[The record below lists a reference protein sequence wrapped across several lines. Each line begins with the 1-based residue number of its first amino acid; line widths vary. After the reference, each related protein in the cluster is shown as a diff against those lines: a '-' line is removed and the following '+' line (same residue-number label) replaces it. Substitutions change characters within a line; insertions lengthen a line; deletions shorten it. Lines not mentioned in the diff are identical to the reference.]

1 MVGLKYLGG
10 VLVAIVLCGVIW
22 LVHPAKEQVNQLE
35 EQISRQ
41 YMFANFLLRDTV
53 EDLLAWNFSQPLTEA
68 DEDYLE
74 ELSNELLYTTGL
86 IFSGDVVHHEWRSR
100 MSDIQGYLSNY
111 MSGTSLSEDDVA
123 DINQSLQATRFITM
137 DFNDYVDN
145 TYDFYNAMHDEQ
157 HEMVERVKS
166 RLASKY

>member
-1 MVGLKYLGG
+1 MVGLKYIGG

-53 EDLLAWNFSQPLTEA
+53 EDLLAWNFSQPLTDA
-68 DEDYLE
+68 DEDYLKK
-74 ELSNELLYTTGL
+74 LSNELLYTTDL

-100 MSDIQGYLSNY
+100 MNDIQGYLSKY
-111 MSGTSLSEDDVA
+111 MSGTSLSEEDVA

-145 TYDFYNAMHDEQ
+145 TYDFYNAMHDEH

>member
-1 MVGLKYLGG
+1 MVGLKYIGG

-53 EDLLAWNFSQPLTEA
+53 EDLLAWNFSQHLTEA

-100 MSDIQGYLSNY
+100 ISDIQCYLSNY

-123 DINQSLQATRFITM
+123 DINQSLQTTRFITM